1 MIAFKTLFKL
11 LLVLIVPT
19 MLALGSI
26 DLQLRVPGNAH
37 GIVSFEFCGWAGSCE
52 ATLAAWGEPGRQWAM
67 LSLGLDYL
75 FMFEYAALVSLGL
88 RMVAQRLA
96 PQVRLGAS
104 EPSALPA
111 DVAALRKF
119 AAAAVVA
126 GVCDAAE
133 NLCLIAVVHSGQGGA
148 LAWWAAL
155 FAAVKFV
162 LIGAA
167 LMALAAGWWKLR
179 KTDKL

>member
-1 MIAFKTLFKL
+1 MIAFKTLFRI
-11 LLVLIVPT
+11 LLVLVVPT
-19 MLALGSI
+19 MLALGAI
-26 DLQLRVPGNAH
+26 DQQLVVAGNPR
-37 GIVSFEFCGWAGSCE
+37 GIVSFEFCGWVGSCE

-75 FMFEYAALVSLGL
+75 FMLEYVGLVCLGL
-88 RMVAQRLA
+88 WMAAQRLA
-96 PQVRLGAS
+96 PQVRLAAS
-104 EPSALPA
+104 APSALPA
-111 DVAALRKF
+111 YGAALRKF

-133 NLCLIAVVHSGQGGA
+133 NLCLMAVVHSGQGGA

-167 LMALAAGWWKLR
+167 LIALAAGWWRVKKL
-179 KTDKL
+179 KI

>member
-11 LLVLIVPT
+11 LLVLVVPT
-19 MLALGSI
+19 MLALGAI

-37 GIVSFEFCGWAGSCE
+37 GIVSFEFCGWAGTCE
-52 ATLAAWGEPGRQWAM
+52 ATLAAWGEPGWQWAM

-75 FMFEYAALVSLGL
+75 FMAEYAGLVGLGL
-88 RMVAQRLA
+88 WMVAQRMA
-96 PQVRLGAS
+96 PQARLAVS
-104 EPSALPA
+104 EPTALPA
-111 DVAALRKF
+111 HAAVLRRF

-133 NLCLIAVVHSGQGGA
+133 NLCLIGVVHSGQGGA

-167 LMALAAGWWKLR
+167 LIALGVGWRQVKKR
-179 KTDKL
+179 EM

>member
-1 MIAFKTLFKL
+1 MVWMFLPAMPLKTLFRIL
-11 LLVLIVPT
+11 LALVLPT
-19 MLALGSI
+19 ILALGAI

-52 ATLAAWGEPGRQWAM
+52 ATLAAWGEAGRQWAM

-75 FMFEYAALVSLGL
+75 FMLEYATLVGLGLWMAAQRQARGPWLRRFAMAALV
-88 RMVAQRLA
+88 
-96 PQVRLGAS
+96 
-104 EPSALPA
+104 
-111 DVAALRKF
+111 
-119 AAAAVVA
+119 A
-126 GVCDAAE
+126 GTCDAAE

-167 LMALAAGWWKLR
+167 LVALAVGWWQVK
-179 KTDKL
+179 KP